1 MNMDVIHAYA
11 KARKSKDADC
21 ATCRFAE
28 LTSKFPTGEPALLC
42 RERMYDEKT
51 LKCYLPREE
60 SKDENP

>member
-1 MNMDVIHAYA
+1 MDIIHAYV
-11 KARKSKDADC
+11 KPRKHKDANC

-28 LTSKFPTGEPALLC
+28 PTSKFPTGEPALLC

-60 SKDENP
+60 DVRENP